1 MAIIDYVSIGVFA
14 LSVISS
20 VVSILVS
27 KFKNKTKLEEY
38 KSGAER
44 SKKVIELI
52 SEIIPK
58 AVTVAEKTGVT
69 GENKK
74 LIALSQIL
82 IDCMNNGIDYGSV
95 SDNVDKTIEE
105 LIKFS
110 KEVNTSIK
118 VSKEV

>member
-1 MAIIDYVSIGVFA
+1 MAIIDYVSIGVFV

-20 VVSILVS
+20 VISILVS
-27 KFKNKTKLEEY
+27 KFKNKSKLEEY

-58 AVTVAEKTGVT
+58 AVAMAEKTGAN
-69 GENKK
+69 GQNKK
-74 LIALSQIL
+74 LIAMSQIL
-82 IDCMNNGIDYGSV
+82 IDCMNNGVDYSGVSNSIDE
-95 SDNVDKTIEE
+95 TIEK
-105 LIKFS
+105 LITFS
-110 KEVNTSIK
+110 KEVNSVA